1 MQWDVFIS
9 HASEDK
15 EAVVRP
21 LARLLQDQG
30 LRVWVDEF
38 ELTVGDSLRQA
49 IERGLAESRFGVV
62 VVSSR
67 FLEKNWTQAEL
78 DGLVAREIGNTKVIL
93 PVWHQIDAATIA
105 RRSPMLAGRL
115 AVATERGLE
124 HVASE
129 LLRAIRRDASGA
141 RTSDTTSV
149 PVTSEPRAAEY
160 LTRLT
165 QQADARHRARIE
177 QIASGQTPVRTLGGP
192 ALVLHL
198 MPMNASEGGV
208 AGAFDELAREPALF
222 RPIKGEVR
230 DSRID
235 YDGLLTGSNG
245 RGLAD
250 EQRAYVHVSREGLV
264 EAVCCGLSDGKGYEW
279 IELPHLQAL
288 VIRHVSD
295 YIGALG
301 RFKFE
306 PPFAVSVSL
315 LNARGIHLLQ
325 DFRGNAFAEDLP
337 SQVLN
342 GDRLSFGTCAV
353 DPIPSD
359 DKAAG
364 CALKP
369 ILTHLANAAG
379 LPTSP
384 HFDAKGDYLLNLR

>member
-21 LARLLQDQG
+21 LARLLQAEG

-62 VVSSR
+62 VVSPR

-78 DGLVAREIGNTKVIL
+78 DGLVAREIGSTKVIL
-93 PVWHQIDAATIA
+93 PVWHQIDATTIA
-105 RRSPMLAGRL
+105 KRSPMLAGRL

-129 LLRAIRRDASGA
+129 LLRAIRRDAGGAQKSDATSGPH
-141 RTSDTTSV
+141 TSK
-149 PVTSEPRAAEY
+149 PRPAND
-160 LTRLT
+160 LTPLT
-165 QQADARHRARIE
+165 QQADAHHRARID
-177 QIASGQTPVRTLGGP
+177 QIVSGQAPVRTLGGP
-192 ALVLHL
+192 TLVLHVTARS
-198 MPMNASEGGV
+198 ASEGGV

-245 RGLAD
+245 QGLAD
-250 EQRAYVHVSREGLV
+250 AQRAYVQVSRKGLV
-264 EAVCCGLSDGKGYEW
+264 EAVCCGLSDGKGYDW

-288 VIRHVSD
+288 VIRHVAD
-295 YIGALG
+295 YINALG
-301 RFKFE
+301 RFKFG
-306 PPFAVSVSL
+306 PPYEVSVSL
-315 LNARGIHLLQ
+315 LHARGIHLLQ

-353 DPIPSD
+353 DPVPSD
-359 DKAAG
+359 DKEAAR
-364 CALKP
+364 ALKP

-384 HFDAKGDYLLNLR
+384 HFDAQGNYLLNLR